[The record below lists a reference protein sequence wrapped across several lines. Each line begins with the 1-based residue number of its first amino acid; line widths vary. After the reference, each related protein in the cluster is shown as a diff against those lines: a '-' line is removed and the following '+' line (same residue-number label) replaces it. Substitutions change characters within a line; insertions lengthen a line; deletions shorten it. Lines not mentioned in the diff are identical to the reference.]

1 METDDKIYQGP
12 DGTALRFYTQP
23 TKNNFQSEKHGRPIF
38 DTSLMVEV
46 MVPGSRESTPQFEV
60 ERVYCEEVGLDKKTG
75 ERIHERSE
83 KYELYLVQINA
94 FKANSGEGLTEG
106 TPIGQWGQVDAGTA
120 ASLRAVG
127 IFTVEQLASISDGNL
142 TNVGMGARVL
152 REQAQAFLQT
162 RQFGI
167 PTAAMAAE
175 NANLKSETERLHQR
189 IEELLAI
196 NKTLELS
203 AANPSTPMTQMF
215 ADTAA
220 SLGETL
226 PPPPAPAA
234 PMFEKAE
241 PKGKGKTI

>member
-1 METDDKIYQGP
+1 MDNGDQIYQGP

-60 ERVYCEEVGLDKKTG
+60 ERVYCEEVGLDKKG
-75 ERIHERSE
+75 ERTVERSE
-83 KYELYLVQINA
+83 KYTAYQVQIEA
-94 FKANSGEGLTEG
+94 FKAQSGEGLSSG
-106 TPIGQWGQVDAGTA
+106 TPISQWGQVDAGTA

-127 IFTVEQLASISDGNL
+127 IFTVEQLASVSDGNL
-142 TNVGMGARVL
+142 QNVGMGGRVL
-152 REQAQAFLQT
+152 REQATAFLQS
-162 RQFGI
+162 RQFGV

-175 NANLKSETERLHQR
+175 NAHLKEEVERLNDR
-189 IEELLAI
+189 LEELIAI

-203 AANPSTPMTQMF
+203 NSGTAATPAAAAMF

-220 SLGETL
+220 SLGE
-226 PPPPAPAA
+226 PAPEPAA
-234 PMFEKAE
+234 PMFAPA
-241 PKGKGKTI
+241 PKGKGKSI